1 MNTPR
6 YLIFDLDGTLVD
18 SVPDLTISLNLL
30 REELKR
36 PPLAK
41 QQVADIVGDGV
52 SLLVKRAL
60 GDKLFQPGHV
70 ARFMEIYDE
79 HLLDN
84 TRCYPGIEQLFS
96 RHPAEHVALVTNKPY
111 QLTIKLLEGLNL
123 TKNFKLVIGGN
134 SYPEKKP
141 HPLPVL
147 EALKA
152 LNADPQQTVMVGDH
166 HTDLRAGQG
175 AGTMTCFCAYGMGHT
190 DGLSPDFRAETST
203 DLLQL
208 FPGLSGD

>member
-1 MNTPR
+1 MKTPR

-18 SVPDLTISLNLL
+18 SVPDLTTSLNML
-30 REELKR
+30 RKELGCL
-36 PPLAK
+36 PLSI
-41 QQVADIVGDGV
+41 QQVAEMVGDGV
-52 SLLVKRAL
+52 SILVKRAL
-60 GDKLFQPGHV
+60 GDELFQSGHV
-70 ARFMEIYDE
+70 DRFMEIYAE

-84 TRCYPGIEQLFS
+84 THCYPGIEKLFS
-96 RHPAEHVALVTNKPY
+96 RHSAERMALVTNKPY

-123 TKNFKLVIGGN
+123 TQNFKIIIGGD
-134 SYPEKKP
+134 SYSEKKP

-152 LNADPQQTVMVGDH
+152 LNADPRQTVMVGDH

-203 DLLQL
+203 DLLSL
-208 FPGLSGD
+208 FPGSSSD

>member
-1 MNTPR
+1 MKTPS

-18 SVPDLTISLNLL
+18 SVPDLTTALNIL
-30 REELKR
+30 RGELDC
-36 PPLAK
+36 PPLSE
-41 QQVADIVGDGV
+41 QRVAEAVGDGV
-52 SLLVKRAL
+52 SILVKRVL
-60 GDKLFQPGHV
+60 GDELFQPGHV

-84 TRCYPGIEQLFS
+84 TRCYPGIEKLFS
-96 RHPAEHVALVTNKPY
+96 RHSTEHIALVTNKPY
-111 QLTIKLLEGLNL
+111 QLTMKLLEGLRL
-123 TKNFKLVIGGN
+123 TQNFKIIIGGD
-134 SYPEKKP
+134 SYSEKKP
-141 HPLPVL
+141 HPLPIL

-152 LNADPQQTVMVGDH
+152 LDADPQQTVMVGDH

-190 DGLSPDFRAETST
+190 DGLFPDFRAEIST

-208 FPGLSGD
+208 FPGSSGD